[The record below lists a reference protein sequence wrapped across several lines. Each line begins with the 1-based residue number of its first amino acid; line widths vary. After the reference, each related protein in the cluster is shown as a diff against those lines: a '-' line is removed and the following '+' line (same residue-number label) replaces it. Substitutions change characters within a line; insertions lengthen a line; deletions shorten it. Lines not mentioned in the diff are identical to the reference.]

1 MTPATQKNR
10 LLAIGTE
17 LGEDT
22 LLLAE
27 VSIRETLGRMFQI
40 EAQLLSTDTAI
51 NFDQIVGTNATVRL
65 ELPSG
70 STRHFNGYISRFSQG
85 ESQGKYARYR
95 ATLVPWMWF
104 LTRTSDCRIF
114 QKKTVPD
121 ILEDVFKAHGFKDY
135 QLKLNDTYK
144 PWEYC
149 VQYRETDFQFVSRLM
164 EHEGIYYFFEH
175 VDGKHTLMLADGA
188 ASHAPYAGYEELI
201 YRPPTRHQQEMGETV
216 SDWTIEREVQPGA
229 YAVGDFNF
237 KTTVAP
243 IIGSAT
249 VSRAHPGASFEM
261 F

>member
-175 VDGKHTLMLADGA
+175 AMGQLTLVLADSIGA
-188 ASHAPYAGYEELI
+188 HTPLPQYASIPYISAHAATLADEEHVESWIVSKEVDPGGFATNDYDFKKPRASLEQ
-201 YRPPTRHQQEMGETV
+201 RKNHSFGHPNGE
-216 SDWTIEREVQPGA
+216 
-229 YAVGDFNF
+229 Y
-237 KTTVAP
+237 
-243 IIGSAT
+243 
-249 VSRAHPGASFEM
+249 
-261 F
+261 